1 MGYVNCN
8 IPTGSPDDVRVSTS
22 SPTLS
27 TPYGPTSPGFHSS
40 SSVEPSWRCIVVFS
54 LSLSLLYHAGF
65 TAYPPTR
72 MSTIPNPQ
80 NARNKDIAVGPV
92 KLEKAQHELG
102 VMVPHMRPPCGDGR
116 KGETTG

>member
-1 MGYVNCN
+1 MDLQAQAFTARLRLNLRG
-8 IPTGSPDDVRVSTS
+8 DV
-22 SPTLS
+22 LQC
-27 TPYGPTSPGFHSS
+27 F
-40 SSVEPSWRCIVVFS
+40 
-54 LSLSLLYHAGF
+54 LSLSLLYHAGI
-65 TAYPPTR
+65 TTYPPTR